1 MTKPAALIIGDC
13 RYIGSNVRV
22 AQYRK
27 AGLHIFNLSNGRPTS
42 VLELMSAFERICG
55 INIPKR
61 FSNRRTGDVTSSHSN
76 TNSLRAN
83 LNGKH
88 QRTLIDMFQSSW
100 KQFENTSVV

>member
-27 AGLHIFNLSNGRPTS
+27 AGLHIFNLSNGRPIS
-42 VLELMSAFERICG
+42 VLELVSAFEETSG

-61 FSNRRTGDVTSSHSN
+61 FSNRRTDDVTSSHS
-76 TNSLRAN
+76 TTYSIRAN

-88 QRTLIDMFQSSW
+88 QRTLIDMCQSS
-100 KQFENTSVV
+100 